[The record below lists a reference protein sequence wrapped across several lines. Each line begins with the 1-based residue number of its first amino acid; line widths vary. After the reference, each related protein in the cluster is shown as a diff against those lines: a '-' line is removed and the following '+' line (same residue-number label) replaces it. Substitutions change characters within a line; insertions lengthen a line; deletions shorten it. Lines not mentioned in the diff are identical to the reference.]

1 MNDLS
6 NRPETPDLIDIRDV
20 DKTFGNGTV
29 AVRDMSLGIKQGE
42 FVSFLGPSG
51 CGKSTALKMIAGL
64 LSVSGGKI
72 TVNGHPAGQSSD
84 GNDIG
89 FVFQEATLMPWANV
103 YENVYLPLKLHGLS
117 KSEARERVEEALSM
131 VGLANFAKSY
141 PRELSG
147 GMRMRVSIA
156 RAMVT
161 RPKLLLMD
169 EPFAALDEMTRAK
182 LNDEVLALWEKH
194 GLTVIFVTHSV
205 FESVYLSSRVV
216 VMAARPG
223 RVVHDI
229 PLSGGY
235 PRNAAYRM
243 TTEYTETC
251 QRVSNALEGTMTNV
265 DLNH

>member
-1 MNDLS
+1 MNDPS
-6 NRPETPDLIDIRDV
+6 QNADQGELIAMRDV
-20 DKTFGNGTV
+20 DKVFGNGTV
-29 AVRDMSLGIKQGE
+29 AVRDMSLNINQGE

-51 CGKSTALKMIAGL
+51 CGKSTALKMISGL
-64 LSVSGGKI
+64 LSVSRGSI
-72 TVNGHPAGQSSD
+72 TVNGHPAGSGSD

-89 FVFQEATLMPWANV
+89 YVFQEATLMPWANV
-103 YENVYLPLKLHGLS
+103 YDNVYLPLKLHGVN
-117 KSEARERVEEALSM
+117 KAEARTRVEEVLSM
-131 VGLANFAKSY
+131 VGLANFARSY

-169 EPFAALDEMTRAK
+169 EPFAALDEMTRSK
-182 LNDEVLALWEKH
+182 LNDEVLSLWESH

-205 FESVYLSSRVV
+205 YESVYLSSRVV

-229 PLSGGY
+229 PLPDNY
-235 PRNAAYRM
+235 PRNVDYRM
-243 TTEYTETC
+243 SSAFTETC
-251 QRVSNALEGTMTNV
+251 KKVSSALEGTLHNV

>member
-1 MNDLS
+1 MLD
-6 NRPETPDLIDIRDV
+6 RPEASNLIEMRDV
-20 DKTFGNGTV
+20 GKRFANGTV
-29 AVRDMSLGIKQGE
+29 AIRDMSLTIRDGE

-51 CGKSTALKMIAGL
+51 CGKSTALKMISGL
-64 LSVSGGKI
+64 LSVSGGQLA
-72 TVNGHPAGQSSD
+72 VNGHPPGQGRD
-84 GNDIG
+84 NADIG
-89 FVFQEATLMPWANV
+89 FVFQDATLMPWATV
-103 YENVYLPLKLHGLS
+103 FDNVYLPLKLSGRS
-117 KSEARERVEEALSM
+117 RAEARSRVEEALAM
-131 VGLANFAKSY
+131 VGLANFAKAY

-147 GMRMRVSIA
+147 GMKMRVSIA

-182 LNDEVLALWEKH
+182 LNDEVLSLWRSH

-229 PLSGGY
+229 PLPGGY
-235 PRNAAYRM
+235 PRDASYRM
-243 TTEYTETC
+243 TPEYTESC
-251 QRVSNALEGTMTNV
+251 RMVSNALEGTMDHV